1 MATPGGYIGIWGR
14 TLRWRRGAA
23 WALGLGLGVLGTEA
37 LHADPTPRA
46 PTVTI
51 EPNAIQS
58 VTQKMKVTLTG
69 LAGQTVY
76 LQVLRDCDNDLREP
90 ELPDGRG
97 CTAAR
102 PVWKV
107 ELQRNETTRTLEVP
121 FEGLPEGKPLWLR
134 VSATAE
140 GKSAYRQAL
149 FGLLTDGARCTVWKA
164 LLGFVGLSD
173 CKPDARGVLMP
184 PNLGSHDNRPSAPL
198 EVRRL
203 VPRGE
208 DLVVESVA
216 GTRGA
221 TGVAW
226 DGPAGQEALLVTVRA
241 LGEREGKAPLEP
253 GLWRLDPGSGRRELL
268 VPAPAGTTLAA
279 PLGLGDGRVAFM
291 REAAGSEREGAGTSL
306 EIWAPLVKGRKPAA
320 AVAIP
325 LPYPVHQLLA
335 VDARRGGILGYSRVE
350 GLARLWW
357 ADLRAGSVTELGFD
371 ERLYRAALRS
381 ADGRTALA
389 FEDAAGKSGWELV
402 LVDDAGE
409 LVREVAVGRGDALL
423 PAWRGDGRGLAFVA
437 TAPGE
442 VQTVP
447 R

>member
-1 MATPGGYIGIWGR
+1 MLVLGM
-14 TLRWRRGAA
+14 
-23 WALGLGLGVLGTEA
+23 GLGLVGPGTP
-37 LHADPTPRA
+37 HADPAPRV
-46 PTVTI
+46 PSVII

-107 ELQRNETTRTLEVP
+107 ELQRDETTRTLEVP
-121 FEGLPEGKPLWLR
+121 FDGLPAGKPLWLR
-134 VSATAE
+134 VSATAD
-140 GKSAYRQAL
+140 GKTAYRQAL
-149 FGLLTDGARCTVWKA
+149 FGLLSDAERCTVWRA
-164 LLGFVGLSD
+164 LLGLVGLSH
-173 CKPDARGVLMP
+173 CKPEMGPVLMP
-184 PNLGSHDNRPSAPL
+184 SNLGSHDNRPSAPL

-203 VPRGE
+203 VPRGA
-208 DLVVESVA
+208 DLVVETVV

-226 DGPAGQEALLVTVRA
+226 DGAEGREALLVTVRA
-241 LGEREGKAPLEP
+241 LGEREGKGTLGP
-253 GLWRLDPGSGRRELL
+253 GLWRLDLGSRRRELL
-268 VPAPAGTTLAA
+268 VSAAAGITLAA
-279 PLGLGDGRVAFM
+279 PLALGDGRVAYV
-291 REAAGSEREGAGTSL
+291 REAEGEPGGAGVSL
-306 EIWAPLVKGRKPAA
+306 VVWGTAAKGGKPAVVA
-320 AVAIP
+320 AIP

-371 ERLYRAALRS
+371 ERLYRAALRA

-402 LVDDAGE
+402 LVDDEGE
-409 LVREVAVGRGDALL
+409 LVREVAVGPGDALL

-437 TAPGE
+437 TAPAE
-442 VQTVP
+442 AVQ